1 MSVSVRVPGLFAIT
15 SSRGVLAAMMLGLA
29 GMAIAPAAAQ
39 TAAAAAQTAPAQA
52 APAAPG
58 LTREQIDQLIAAPG
72 DVVFIDV
79 RRADEIATIGSVPV
93 YLNIQASEL
102 DRFAAYIPRDRRI
115 VTLSNHAG
123 RARRAAAWLSGQG
136 YTVIGAVGV
145 EDYAAQGGTL
155 YGRTFLTPA
164 IAGVVAQGT
173 RVEVIREGFDGT
185 EGPVALPDGS
195 IVFTE
200 NRADRLIR
208 IAPDNSV
215 STYLAPSGGANS
227 LAIGAKGEL
236 VAVQTATP
244 RVARLQPTAQVL
256 AGDFSGKPFS
266 RPNDLALARTGDI
279 YFSDPGVAPPAGTR
293 ASSPPVQTGFYRLS
307 PRGAVTLIAD
317 DIPRPNGVA
326 LSADEKTLYVA
337 DSWGE
342 HLIAY
347 DVARDGSVSGR
358 GNFAR
363 LAGFKTTPDGPVSGA
378 DGIAVDATGRVYVA
392 SSAGVEVFSPTGEG
406 LGVIALPK
414 QPQNLA
420 FGGADRAQL
429 YVVGRGS
436 VYRIATQ
443 TRGVDRPG
451 K

>member
-1 MSVSVRVPGLFAIT
+1 MSLTIRVSGSLATV
-15 SSRGVLAAMMLGLA
+15 SSRGVLAAMMLMGLA
-29 GMAIAPAAAQ
+29 GMGAAPVAAQSAPAAQAA
-39 TAAAAAQTAPAQA
+39 TATAPS
-52 APAAPG
+52 

-79 RRADEIATIGSVPV
+79 RRADEIAAIGSVPV
-93 YLNIQASEL
+93 FLNIQASEL
-102 DRFAAYIPRDRRI
+102 DRFAGYIPRDRRI

-173 RVEVIREGFDGT
+173 RVEVVREGFDGT

-215 STYLAPSGGANS
+215 STYLAQSGGANS

-236 VAVQTATP
+236 VAVQTAVP
-244 RVARLQPTAQVL
+244 RVAQLQPTARVL
-256 AGDFSGKPFS
+256 AANASGKPFS

-279 YFSDPGVAPPAGTR
+279 YFSDPGAAPAAGTR
-293 ASSPPVQTGFYRLS
+293 ASTPVAKTGFYRLS
-307 PRGAVTLIAD
+307 PVGRVTLITD

-347 DVARDGSVSGR
+347 TVAADGSVSGR
-358 GNFAR
+358 RNFAR
-363 LAGFKTTPDGPVSGA
+363 LAGFKTTPEGPVSGA

-392 SSAGVEVFSPTGEG
+392 SSAGVEVFSPGGEA

-420 FGGADRAQL
+420 FGGADRSQL

>member
-1 MSVSVRVPGLFAIT
+1 
-15 SSRGVLAAMMLGLA
+15 MMAGIA
-29 GMAIAPAAAQ
+29 GMGVVPAAAQ
-39 TAAAAAQTAPAQA
+39 NAPAAQNAAAAVPA
-52 APAAPG
+52 
-58 LTREQIDQLIAAPG
+58 LTREQLDQLLASPG
-72 DVVFIDV
+72 DVIFIDV
-79 RRADEIATIGSVPV
+79 RRADEIAAIGGLPV
-93 YLNIQASEL
+93 FLNIQASEL
-102 DRFAAYIPRDRRI
+102 DRFLPYIPRDRRI

-123 RARRAAAWLSGQG
+123 RAKRAASLLAGQG
-136 YTVIGAVGV
+136 FTVIGVAGV
-145 EDYAAQGGTL
+145 EDYAAQGGAL

-164 IAGVVAQGT
+164 IPGVVAQGT
-173 RVEVIREGFDGT
+173 RVEVVREGFDGT
-185 EGPVALPDGS
+185 EGPVALADGS

-208 IAPDNSV
+208 LAPDNSV
-215 STYLAPSGGANS
+215 STFLAPSGGANS

-236 VAVQTATP
+236 VAVQTAVP
-244 RVARLQPTAQVL
+244 RVAQLQPSERVL
-256 AGDFSGKPFS
+256 AANVGGRPFN

-279 YFSDPGVAPPAGTR
+279 YFSDPGAAPAAGTR
-293 ASSPPVQTGFYRLS
+293 ASTPVAKTGFYRLS
-307 PRGAVTLIAD
+307 PAGRVTLITD

-347 DVARDGSVSGR
+347 TIAADGSVSGR
-358 GNFAR
+358 RNFAR
-363 LAGFKTTPDGPVSGA
+363 LAGFKTSADGPVSGA
-378 DGIAVDATGRVYVA
+378 DGIAVDAAGRVYVA
-392 SSAGVEVFSPTGEG
+392 SSAGVEVFDPAGQP

-420 FGGADRAQL
+420 FGGADRSQL